1 MSAEFSI
8 LTEDLKRFYRDRGKW
23 GRPAKEP
30 VKALDGVSLGV
41 RPGELFGLLGPNG
54 AGKTT
59 LIKILTTLLLPT
71 SGKALV
77 DGLDVVTHAVEVR
90 RRINM
95 VSGGE
100 HAGYGILTVRET
112 LWMFSQFYGVDF
124 KTAGERI
131 DKLLALV
138 GVKES
143 EKTKVYKLSTGMRQK
158 MNFVRGFINDPK
170 VIFLDEPTLGL
181 DVNAA
186 IIVRNFVK
194 EWMAEHRD
202 RTVLLTTHYMAEAD
216 ELCDR
221 IAIISRGRI
230 LACDTPANLRRT
242 IQKDVLF
249 EVDAVLP
256 DGATNHLG
264 ELLGVLSAKYTRA
277 ADSEVT
283 RIRVAVT
290 EDGVIARVLDQLTSG
305 GGHIK
310 LLQKTE
316 PTLQDVFIKVVGRS
330 FEEDE
335 ARAQPS

>member
-1 MSAEFSI
+1 MTTQFSI
-8 LTEDLKRFYRDRGKW
+8 QTEDLKRFYRDRGKW
-23 GRPAKEP
+23 GKPAKEP
-30 VKALDGVSLGV
+30 VKALDGVTLTV

-71 SGKALV
+71 SGKAFV
-77 DGLDVVTHAVEVR
+77 DGRDVVLHPVEVR

-124 KTAGERI
+124 KTAGTRI

-138 GVKES
+138 GMKDS

-158 MNFVRGFINDPK
+158 MNFARGFINDPK

-186 IIVRNFVK
+186 IVCRNFMK
-194 EWMAEHRD
+194 EWMAERGD

-230 LACDTPANLRRT
+230 LACDTPAGLKRT
-242 IQKDVLF
+242 VQKDVLF

-256 DGATNHLG
+256 DGSSDHLG
-264 ELLGVLSAKYTRA
+264 GLPGVLSAKFTRS
-277 ADSEVT
+277 ADSDVT

-290 EDGVIARVLDQLTSG
+290 EDGVIARVLDQLTRD

-335 ARAQPS
+335 SRPTP